1 MTEKKLKIL
10 NSNEIARG
18 TNVFHLSKPEGFEYE
33 PGQTIDLTLL
43 DPKEMDAEGP
53 VRTFSLVS
61 APHEPELMFATRM
74 RDTSFKRALKNAQP
88 GMELAWDGP
97 YGSFIMH
104 RNAAKPAVFLAGGI
118 GITPFMSMVKHAD
131 HQKLPHQIYL
141 FHSNHT
147 PEDSPFLSDLTEFE
161 KQNPQFHYIPT
172 MTDLDSEANSP
183 SYEAKRNRRGL
194 GGGSWSGERGFVD
207 KPMIERHVS
216 DLSTPI
222 YYMAGPA
229 GFVTAMRK
237 MLVEAKVDE
246 DSIRFEE
253 FPGY

>member
-1 MTEKKLKIL
+1 MTDKTLKIL
-10 NSNEIARG
+10 SSKEIASG

-33 PGQTIDLTLL
+33 SGQTIDLTLI
-43 DPKEMDAEGP
+43 DPKDMDAEGP

-74 RDTSFKRALKNAQP
+74 RDSAFKRALKNAPP

-104 RNAAKPAVFLAGGI
+104 RNASKPAVFLAGGI
-118 GITPFMSMVKHAD
+118 GITPFMSMVKHAG
-131 HQKLPHQIYL
+131 HKKLPHQIYL

-147 PEDSPFLSDLTEFE
+147 PEDSPFLADLTEFT
-161 KQNPQFHYIPT
+161 KQNPNFHYIPT
-172 MTDLDSEANSP
+172 MTDLKDSPKQAG
-183 SYEAKRNRRGL
+183 A
-194 GGGSWSGERGFVD
+194 WAGERGFVD
-207 KPMIERHVS
+207 KSMIARHVN
-216 DLSTPI
+216 DLSTPV

-229 GFVTAMRK
+229 GFVSAMRK
-237 MLVEAKVDE
+237 MLVESKVDE

>member
-1 MTEKKLKIL
+1 MLDKTLKLVSSKQ
-10 NSNEIARG
+10 IAKG

-33 PGQTIDLTLL
+33 PGQTIDLTLI

-74 RDTSFKRALKNAQP
+74 RDSAFKRALKNAPP

-97 YGSFIMH
+97 YGSFILH
-104 RNAAKPAVFLAGGI
+104 RNPAKPAVFLAGGI
-118 GITPFMSMVKHAD
+118 GITPFMSMVKHTT
-131 HQKLPHQIYL
+131 HHKSPHQIYL
-141 FHSNHT
+141 YHSNHT
-147 PEDSPFLSDLTEFE
+147 PEDSPFLTDLTEFA

-183 SYEAKRNRRGL
+183 SVSRSRP
-194 GGGSWSGERGFVD
+194 GGGWAGERGFVD
-207 KPMIERHVS
+207 KSMIARHVS
-216 DLSTPI
+216 DLTTPI

-229 GFVTAMRK
+229 GFVAAMRK
-237 MLVEAKVDE
+237 MLVETNVDE
-246 DSIRFEE
+246 DNIRFEE